1 MRPSFAA
8 GSAAGFATENR
19 GRDSPLEMRPR
30 FAAGIVVGIC
40 WRNCGLDVP
49 PEIASGV
56 CRRKCS
62 RDLPPGMQPG
72 FAARNDHQEQ
82 KCENATAINDR
93 TASPEKERVTT
104 HQEVKNLMLT
114 CLNINYVFLSP
125 GTKS

>member
-1 MRPSFAA
+1 MRPRFAAGNAA
-8 GSAAGFATENR
+8 GSATGNR

-30 FAAGIVVGIC
+30 FAAGIG
-40 WRNCGLDVP
+40 W
-49 PEIASGV
+49 
-56 CRRKCS
+56 
-62 RDLPPGMQPG
+62 DLPPGMQTG